1 MTHVEQMA
9 AFVATTSYD
18 LLSETAREQLKLR
31 VLDSLGCALGA
42 LGSEPIRLIRAHT
55 EQLGG
60 TGHCTLFGGGR
71 TAPDRAAFFNSALIR
86 YLDFNDSYLAKEETC
101 HPSDNVAPVLAAAE
115 YAKRDGRDFL
125 AALGVAY
132 QVQCRLS
139 DEAPVRAKGFD
150 HTTQGSY
157 AVAAGVS
164 RALGLDQ
171 SRTANAL
178 AISGTAFN
186 ALRVTRTGA
195 LSHWKGLAYPN
206 TAFACTHA
214 TLLARQGITGP
225 REVFEGNKGF
235 MDAIAG
241 RFQIDWSREDLER
254 VTRTILKKYN
264 AEIHSQSAIEG
275 ILELRQEQN
284 FQAAEVDQIELET
297 FDVAYNIIGGG
308 EEGEKRTVRT
318 KEAADHSLPYMVA
331 IAVLDGQLMPE
342 QYLSDRVS
350 RPDVQN
356 LLRRVTVRPD
366 RELSQCFPDQMP
378 YRFTV
383 RLLDGREL
391 TREKTEYEGFH
402 TRPMHWETVVKKF
415 ERLSEPYT
423 TPMLRREIVE
433 AVARLDAI
441 RIADLTSLLS
451 QAQPLSG

>member
-178 AISGTAFN
+178 AISGTACN

-235 MDAIAG
+235 M
-241 RFQIDWSREDLER
+241 
-254 VTRTILKKYN
+254 

-318 KEAADHSLPYMVA
+318 KEEADHSLPYMVA
-331 IAVLDGQLMPE
+331 IAILDGQLMPE

>member
-318 KEAADHSLPYMVA
+318 KEEADHSLPYMVA